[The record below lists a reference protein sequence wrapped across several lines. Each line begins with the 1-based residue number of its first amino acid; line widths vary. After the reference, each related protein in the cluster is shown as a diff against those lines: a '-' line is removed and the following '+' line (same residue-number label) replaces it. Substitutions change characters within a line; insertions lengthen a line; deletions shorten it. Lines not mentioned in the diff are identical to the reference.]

1 MACAGVR
8 FEQSRR
14 EQRRFLCFGS
24 ARARLAAL
32 LFEQYEG
39 LLNYATLYR
48 STASFKSIVHLYT
61 KVVVYCCELTK
72 TNDRKEEMGVAVP
85 ITPTL
90 CMILDLK

>member
-1 MACAGVR
+1 MGAGVR

-14 EQRRFLCFGS
+14 SSAASYALG

-61 KVVVYCCELTK
+61 KVVVYRC
-72 TNDRKEEMGVAVP
+72 D
-85 ITPTL
+85 
-90 CMILDLK
+90 